1 MCFAAGYLEGIFQQ
15 TYELDSP
22 TLSHGELS
30 YIAINLKHAPQWSN
44 LKKL

>member
-15 TYELDSP
+15 IYELDFL
-22 TLSHGELS
+22 TLSHGELG

-44 LKKL
+44 LEKL